1 MPNKKNVK
9 TKEVVVKYNVS
20 ESTLKQ
26 SDREIFNIMKKE
38 YKREN
43 LGIELI
49 ASENIVSRAVMEAQ
63 GSIFTN
69 KYAEGYP
76 NKRYYGGCIN
86 VDEVETL
93 AIERLKKLF
102 DAPFANVQPHSG
114 SQANMAVYMS
124 VLQNS
129 DTCLGLSLDCGGHL
143 THGHKVNFSGAN
155 YNFIH
160 YGVNKE
166 TMQIDYDE
174 VLNLAKKHKPKLIVT
189 GGSAYPRFIDFKR
202 FREIADEVNAY
213 LLVDQAHISG
223 LVAAKLH
230 PNPIEYAHFVTGT
243 THKTI
248 RGPRGGYIL
257 STTEELAKKIDKS
270 IFPGMQGG
278 PLMHIIAAKAVC
290 FKEALD
296 KKFIKYQE
304 QVLKNA
310 NAFVKAFKEKGY
322 YIISDGTDTHLL
334 LIDVKKSRN
343 ITGDKAE
350 KTLDKAHITINKNT
364 IPYDTESPMV
374 TSGIRIGTPAITTRG
389 FKEKDCIELVKY
401 IDDVLTNCDDEKTIN
416 ATAKKVLALCKKY
429 PIYKYIDEM

>member
-1 MPNKKNVK
+1 MPNNQNKKEIVS
-9 TKEVVVKYNVS
+9 KYNVD
-20 ESTLKQ
+20 EKTLKQ
-26 SDREIFNIMKKE
+26 ADKEIFNLIKKE

-86 VDEVETL
+86 VDEVETI
-93 AIERLKKLF
+93 AIERLKQLF
-102 DAPFANVQPHSG
+102 NSPFANVQPHSG
-114 SQANMAVYMS
+114 SQANMAVYMAI
-124 VLQNS
+124 LEHG

-143 THGHKVNFSGAN
+143 THGHKVNFSGSN

-160 YGVNKE
+160 YGVDKE
-166 TMQIDYDE
+166 TMQIDYNKVRE
-174 VLNLAKKHKPKLIVT
+174 LAKKHKPKLIVT
-189 GGSAYPRFIDFKR
+189 GGSAYPRFIDFKK

-230 PNPIEYAHFVTGT
+230 PNPIEYAHIVTGT
-243 THKTI
+243 THKTL

-257 STTEELAKKIDKS
+257 STTEELAKKIDKI
-270 IFPGMQGG
+270 IFPGIQGG
-278 PLMHIIAAKAVC
+278 PLMHIISAKAVC

-310 NAFVKAFKEKGY
+310 KVFEKVLKEKEY
-322 YIISDGTDTHLL
+322 HIITGGTDTHLL

-343 ITGDKAE
+343 ITGEKAE
-350 KTLDKAHITINKNT
+350 KILDKAHITVNKNT
-364 IPYDTESPMV
+364 IPYDTESPMI

-389 FKEKDCIELVKY
+389 FKEKDCIELTNY
-401 IDDVLTNCDDEKTIN
+401 IDDILTNSDDEKIIN
-416 ATAKKVLALCKKY
+416 ATAKKVLSLCKKY

>member
-124 VLQNS
+124 VLQNG

-143 THGHKVNFSGAN
+143 THGHKVNFSGSN

-243 THKTI
+243 THKTL

-322 YIISDGTDTHLL
+322 HIISDGTDTHLL

-389 FKEKDCIELVKY
+389 FKEKDCIELVNY
-401 IDDVLTNCDDEKTIN
+401 IDDVLTNCDDEKIIN
-416 ATAKKVLALCKKY
+416 GTAKKVLALCKKY